1 MKDAKAD
8 AREHN
13 IEQEYDLDAPP
24 EKVWRAISIAEFR
37 ENWLP
42 KAALADPD
50 AVAVIPG
57 QTVRY
62 RLREEG
68 PPFLESTVTFTIA
81 PNAAGGTSL
90 RIVHELIGA
99 PSARSGR
106 TAANAN
112 AFSLLRAA

>member
-42 KAALADPD
+42 KAPLKRSCS
-50 AVAVIPG
+50 V
-57 QTVRY
+57 
-62 RLREEG
+62 
-68 PPFLESTVTFTIA
+68 STRT
-81 PNAAGGTSL
+81 PAASWL
-90 RIVHELIGA
+90 VCWSKHERGV
-99 PSARSGR
+99 
-106 TAANAN
+106 
-112 AFSLLRAA
+112 